1 MRHKKE
7 RIKARAL
14 IRSFLISAA
23 VGVLAAAGAVLAR
36 ATGWGAEAVDRVPV
50 REAAWAPAAEEMAAL
65 AALAAVWADR

>member
-23 VGVLAAAGAVLAR
+23 VGVLAAPGALLAR
-36 ATGWGAEAVDRVPV
+36 ARGAGAASGSRDPGH
-50 REAAWAPAAEEMAAL
+50 EAALAPSAEEMAAL